1 MGAGSL
7 RTASKFDCRSNAMRT
22 TRAVW
27 LFIFAL
33 TLIRLSMLAATDLEF
48 DEAHYWMWSER
59 LAPAYFSKGPG
70 IAFVM
75 RASTAIFGANEFGVR
90 FFSPI
95 LAAGTS
101 LLLFY
106 FARRLFSANA
116 GIWAV
121 LALNVTPIFNIGAFL
136 MTIDPLSIFFWLT
149 AMFAFWLALEQSP
162 RFSWHWPLTGLL
174 IGLGFLCKYTN
185 ALELAS
191 IVLILALAPRLRQEF
206 ARPGLYLLLGAFAL
220 CTVPPI
226 LWNAQH
232 AWITL
237 THLRSRGGLEHGFGF
252 HPLEL
257 FAFLGE
263 HFLSY
268 SPLLFLALAWGVIG
282 SWRRLNQ
289 QFKVL
294 FLFWFG
300 LPVFTFYFLLSLNKA
315 AAPNWDALSIL
326 GFGLLAVYFWRDRVE
341 ASPALRFG
349 TGAALLLGLLM
360 SIVALDTD
368 LIRSAGFQLW
378 RSDPSDRMR
387 GWKSATRA
395 VEKIRGDL
403 EAKSGEKLFLIADA
417 RDRASEISFYLRDK
431 RPEGPGHPPVYIVE
445 SQDMVNQFS
454 FWPRYDQF
462 VEAGPGVPRPE
473 GEAYTEE
480 NGINPFLGRS
490 ALFISDGE
498 KERAPHNI
506 RIGFQSAEL
515 VGTIQVRRYGKLLR
529 TWQVFLCRNY
539 RTLPL

>member
-27 LFIFAL
+27 LFIFVL

-257 FAFLGE
+257 LAFLGE

-506 RIGFQSAEL
+506 RIGFQSTEL
-515 VGTIQVRRYGKLLR
+515 VGTIQVRRYGNLLR